1 MLSWK
6 GLWVCSTVC
15 HVIFFKYCVKM
26 LMVDLI
32 SYLPILVEVIKY
44 DLDHCIS
51 YERDGGLLLYSF
63 ISC

>member
-1 MLSWK
+1 
-6 GLWVCSTVC
+6 
-15 HVIFFKYCVKM
+15 M

-32 SYLPILVEVIKY
+32 SYLPILVEVIKH